1 MAKRGALLRGAS
13 GHGVDAAGPPTAN
26 VLLLSG
32 SHAPRPVVVMSF
44 TSPTTPDVWTEKT
57 AVFLLRAPGPALGAQ
72 QVLGAYWRRV

>member
-1 MAKRGALLRGAS
+1 M
-13 GHGVDAAGPPTAN
+13 DAAGPPTAN

-57 AVFLLRAPGPALGAQ
+57 AVFLLRAPGPLWERSRCSVRIG
-72 QVLGAYWRRV
+72 VVYNLTPTSKLIS